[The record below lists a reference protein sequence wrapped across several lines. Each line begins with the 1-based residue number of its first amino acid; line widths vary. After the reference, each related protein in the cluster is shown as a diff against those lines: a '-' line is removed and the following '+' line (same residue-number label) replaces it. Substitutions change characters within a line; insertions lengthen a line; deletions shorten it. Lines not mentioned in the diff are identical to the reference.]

1 MPDDTAPRY
10 QRERLTFWVALFV
23 GLGLL
28 YWSSETGLP
37 KFWEKLTASVGE
49 ALILACVID
58 FFFKGVLA
66 EARLRDHQTQDEF
79 RKLLGGWDKWKADRE
94 LQEPWERAQRT
105 LAAIEEKLDRLDR
118 GNQHPHGT

>member
-1 MPDDTAPRY
+1 MPGDTAPRY

-37 KFWEKLTASVGE
+37 KFWEKLSASVGE

-58 FFFKGVLA
+58 FFFKGVRA

-79 RKLLGGWDKWKADRE
+79 RKLLGGWGTSGRQTENYRNRGSARSA
-94 LQEPWERAQRT
+94 PWRR
-105 LAAIEEKLDRLDR
+105 
-118 GNQHPHGT
+118 